1 MTAKRKTRALRKPK
15 RTKTELRAGIY
26 ARVSTQDQQTLPN
39 QLKAMREYVRARSYQ
54 LAIELTEVGSGAKI
68 RPQREALMQAA
79 RRRDIDL
86 IVVWKLDRWGRSVP
100 DLVVTL
106 NELRELG
113 VGFVSLTEAL
123 DFTTPSGRA
132 MAGLLSVFAEFERDI
147 LRERVKSG
155 IEEARARG
163 GKHGRPATARLHA
176 REVRKLHAK
185 GKGLSKAAIARRLNI
200 GRSSVQRMLADQ
212 KSIPLVNS

>member
-1 MTAKRKTRALRKPK
+1 MTTKRKTRLLYKPK

-100 DLVVTL
+100 DLVITL

-113 VGFVSLTEAL
+113 VGFVSLTEAWTSPPRRVGQWQACFL
-123 DFTTPSGRA
+123 C
-132 MAGLLSVFAEFERDI
+132 LLSLSVTSSESASS
-147 LRERVKSG
+147 LALKK
-155 IEEARARG
+155 RARG
-163 GKHGRPATARLHA
+163 AASMGDQRLPGFT
-176 REVRKLHAK
+176 RK
-185 GKGLSKAAIARRLNI
+185 
-200 GRSSVQRMLADQ
+200 Q
-212 KSIPLVNS
+212 